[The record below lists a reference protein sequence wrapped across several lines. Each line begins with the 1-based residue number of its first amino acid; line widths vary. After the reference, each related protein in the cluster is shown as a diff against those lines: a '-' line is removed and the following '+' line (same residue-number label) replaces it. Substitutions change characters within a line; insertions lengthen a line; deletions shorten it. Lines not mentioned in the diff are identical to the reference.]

1 MPDPAHEVTRLLHEL
16 SGGDE
21 GALARLVPLIYD
33 ELHAIAAREM
43 RRERGDHTLQPT
55 ALVHE
60 VFLRLVDKADLSWNS
75 RAHFLNIAAQ
85 AMRRILV
92 EHARRRRTRKRG
104 GGGERVTLDEE
115 FQAPGQEVPDLTDLD
130 EALERLSKIDARKGR
145 VVELRFFAGLS
156 VEETARVLDISE
168 ATVKREWQ
176 FAKAW
181 IQRELASTGGNR

>member
-1 MPDPAHEVTRLLHEL
+1 MADPERTSHDVTRLLHDL

-21 GALARLVPLIYD
+21 SALARLVPLIYD
-33 ELHAIAAREM
+33 ELRALASREM
-43 RRERGDHTLQPT
+43 RRERGEHTLQPT

-60 VFLRLVDKADLSWNS
+60 VFLRLVDRPGLSWES

-85 AMRRILV
+85 SMRRILV
-92 EHARRRRTRKRG
+92 EHARHRKRLKRG
-104 GGGERVTLDEE
+104 GGADRVTLDEE
-115 FQAPGQEVPDLTDLD
+115 LLPAGRSGPDLTDID
-130 EALERLSKIDARKGR
+130 EALERLAARDGRKAR

-156 VEETARVLDISE
+156 VEETGRVLGISN

-181 IQRELASTGGNR
+181 IQRELAE